1 MGAIGQN
8 FHLLTSVDST
18 NNYAMAHVHAGTAWH
33 GDTYFALEQTAGKG
47 QREKK
52 WITTAGE
59 NILMSTVLY
68 PAPLLF
74 SDLPLLNMTVSLSC
88 YSLLQ
93 QFEKEKIKIKWPN
106 DLYWN
111 DRKAGGILIE
121 NGFQGNRWQFAV
133 AGIGLNINQTL
144 FPAHLPNPASLK
156 QALGYDLDVIALAHE
171 LCSLL
176 QTNYQRLIQGEKAA
190 LLYEYN
196 QALYKLNQ
204 TVKLRQGNIVFP
216 ALIEGVDE
224 RGSLLVQSNLA
235 QQFATGEVEWVV
247 EGL

>member
-8 FHLLTSVDST
+8 FHVLTSVDST
-18 NNYAMAHVHAGTAWH
+18 NNYAMAQVHGGAARH

-47 QREKK
+47 QRDKK

-59 NILMSTVLY
+59 NILMSTILY

-74 SDLPLLNMTVSLSC
+74 SDLPLLNMAVALSC
-88 YSLLQ
+88 HHLLQ

-121 NGFQGNRWQFAV
+121 NGFQGNGWQYAIV
-133 AGIGLNINQTL
+133 GIGLNINQTH
-144 FPAHLPNPASLK
+144 FPGHLPNPASLK

-171 LCSLL
+171 LCGLL
-176 QTNYQRLIQGEKAA
+176 QTSYQQLMHGERAA

-196 QALYKLNQ
+196 QALYKLAQ
-204 TVKLRQGNIVFP
+204 TVRLRKGNIVFP
-216 ALIEGVDE
+216 ARIEGVDE
-224 RGSLLVQSNLA
+224 QGGLLVQSNLA
-235 QQFATGEVEWVV
+235 QRFGTGEVEWVIGGV
-247 EGL
+247 